1 MRDFKTKKR
10 TDEHGLTD
18 LTVDAG
24 QKNVYFIFYFIKVEG
39 TILQV
44 YTISRMKDLK
54 LYMYNGYV
62 FVILF

>member
-1 MRDFKTKKR
+1 
-10 TDEHGLTD
+10 LTD